1 MFFFGDKYFKLV
13 AVDQPSDRNQ
23 EPKFAISFLQKSA
36 AQAVS
41 LKEHRRKYQH
51 QPKKLLHRG
60 SDPDADYFLM
70 QLHDRLTNY
79 NARKNPTRILMTA
92 SLSPHSSADAW

>member
-1 MFFFGDKYFKLV
+1 MGRSQGSEMFFFGDKYFKLV

-41 LKEHRRKYQH
+41 LKEHRHAQVPAPA
-51 QPKKLLHRG
+51 QE
-60 SDPDADYFLM
+60 
-70 QLHDRLTNY
+70 T
-79 NARKNPTRILMTA
+79 
-92 SLSPHSSADAW
+92 SPSWFRS